1 MGSNETS
8 DPLVVFVGS
17 NGTSDPLVVFVGS
30 MGLATHATRRLSIGS
45 SCGSQSRHRALVL
58 SMMCSSQR
66 GTQVEPGIPEVAGME
81 ISMGGGGWGV
91 GFLYLTLHCHHQ
103 NDPCVE
109 MASSVSHSMFNVY
122 FTVEQQSHNH
132 TVSTNDNCD
141 RQRRTNAGTRTEV
154 GPASAASRL
163 TVGPPCKHRQPT
175 WLIVFLP

>member
-1 MGSNETS
+1 MGTSDPLVAFVGVNNGTS

-17 NGTSDPLVVFVGS
+17 NGASDPLVVFVGSNGASDPLVVFVGS

-66 GTQVEPGIPEVAGME
+66 GTQIEPGIPEIAGDGDPNG
-81 ISMGGGGWGV
+81 GGGGWGS
-91 GFLYLTLHCHHQ
+91 LYLTLHCHHQ

-122 FTVEQQSHNH
+122 FNRGATKSQSHSVH
-132 TVSTNDNCD
+132 E
-141 RQRRTNAGTRTEV
+141 RQ
-154 GPASAASRL
+154 L
-163 TVGPPCKHRQPT
+163 
-175 WLIVFLP
+175 